1 MMSYA
6 GGNLHAYLNGQ
17 RLITSSET
25 KVDTHIPSQ
34 ILDVELD
41 DASKQQSLIG
51 SGPIPR
57 HIAIIMDGNGRWA
70 RQKGKMRVK
79 GHYEGV
85 ESVRDITEACAQL
98 GVECLTLY
106 TFSTENWYRP
116 VTEVNALMQLLL
128 HTVRKER
135 DTLMRNNIQLRVIG
149 DVNQLPQ
156 SCQKEFEDSIALTR
170 ENSRMVLNLA
180 LSYSGRWDILNAVK
194 QVARKV
200 QAGQLQL
207 EEITD
212 VVFRSHLS
220 TDSHPDPDL
229 LIRTGG
235 EFRISNFLLW
245 EIAYTEIYV
254 TDEYWPNFR
263 REALYKAIEDF
274 QQRDRRFGR
283 VKKG

>member
-1 MMSYA
+1 MVQPDS
-6 GGNLHAYLNGQ
+6 
-17 RLITSSET
+17 TS
-25 KVDTHIPSQ
+25 HI
-34 ILDVELD
+34 IELD
-41 DASKQQSLIG
+41 ESIDDSTKQEALKKA
-51 SGPIPR
+51 GPIPK

-70 RQKGKMRVK
+70 KQRGKMRVT

-85 ESVRDITEACAQL
+85 ESVRDITETCAQL

-135 DTLMRNNIQLRVIG
+135 DTLMRNDIKLRIIG
-149 DVNQLPQ
+149 DVDQLPK
-156 SCQKEFEDSIALTR
+156 SCMREFKECMDLTA
-170 ENSRMVLNLA
+170 NNKRMVLNLA
-180 LSYSGRWDILNAVK
+180 LSYSGRWDIINAVK
-194 QVARKV
+194 QVAQKV
-200 QAGQLQL
+200 QQGELQP

-254 TDEYWPNFR
+254 TDEFWPNFR
-263 REALYKAIEDF
+263 RDALYKAIKDF
-274 QQRDRRFGR
+274 QRRDRRYGR
-283 VKKG
+283 VKG

>member
-1 MMSYA
+1 M
-6 GGNLHAYLNGQ
+6 
-17 RLITSSET
+17 ET
-25 KVDTHIPSQ
+25 DIPSKT
-34 ILDVELD
+34 LDIDSD
-41 DASKQQSLIG
+41 DALKQQALKE
-51 SGPIPR
+51 SGPVPR

-70 RQKGKMRVK
+70 RQRGKMRVK

-98 GVECLTLY
+98 GVDCLTLY
-106 TFSTENWYRP
+106 TFSTENWNRP

-149 DVNQLPQ
+149 DSDQLPR
-156 SCQKEFEDSIALTR
+156 SCQKEFEESMALTAQ
-170 ENSRMVLNLA
+170 NKRMVLNLA

-200 QAGQLQL
+200 KGGQLQPD
-207 EEITD
+207 EITD

-254 TDEYWPNFR
+254 TDEFWPNFR
-263 REALYKAIEDF
+263 REALYKAIRDF

-283 VKKG
+283 VKG